1 MAVYSYASLDFD
13 FLPNLASVYVSVTV
27 TLTIQMTDLIV
38 LVFIQFWHLQDIN
51 YVNICYRRAI
61 IEPCSERLFPVSPFP
76 QILMIAPWRRSVSL
90 CLLRKQ
96 LFLAVGSPGRFCE
109 YDFISTFCQTYR
121 NTHDIGLLSLSMYI
135 EQGLIC

>member
-27 TLTIQMTDLIV
+27 TLTIQMIDLIV

-61 IEPCSERLFPVSPFP
+61 IEPCSER
-76 QILMIAPWRRSVSL
+76 
-90 CLLRKQ
+90 
-96 LFLAVGSPGRFCE
+96 
-109 YDFISTFCQTYR
+109 
-121 NTHDIGLLSLSMYI
+121 
-135 EQGLIC
+135 